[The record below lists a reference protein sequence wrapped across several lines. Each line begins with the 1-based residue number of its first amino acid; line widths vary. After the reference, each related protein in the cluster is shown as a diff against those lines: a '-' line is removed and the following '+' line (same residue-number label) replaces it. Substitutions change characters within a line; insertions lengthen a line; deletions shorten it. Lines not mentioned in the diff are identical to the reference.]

1 MGYFLDPIKL
11 SDVFEGVNC
20 WGEATVKAEVLVFD
34 CCRDGEIV
42 EKVCKVL
49 PDIWVSI
56 FSAAFIVETV
66 DLGDLS

>member
-1 MGYFLDPIKL
+1 M
-11 SDVFEGVNC
+11 
-20 WGEATVKAEVLVFD
+20 KAEVLVFN